1 MTKNQIIKKAVVG
14 LVAFNVIASVPL
26 TSISVSAAEA
36 TPETQW
42 NGKTPLKQ
50 SLKATSTNLIQNS
63 DFNFDV
69 NTNTYANWSFYRAD
83 TKQTILGSAYDRQ
96 TNVSSSYFTSYYT
109 FWSKDK
115 TNIAYS
121 GVASDGKRYAY
132 LGGFDP
138 KVTSNANSQYFLTQK
153 ITTIPGQK
161 YKFTAKTSA
170 DGMATNGGN
179 SNPIQSNV
187 AISNNNDFSDTIA
200 SKAISSPKAKDIG
213 AIEFEFT
220 ATSNETYIGLGNTNR
235 DSQWSYIYYGQ
246 PSVTLVL
253 GAPVIASVTSKDTSV
268 TVTGEANAKIT
279 ITLPDGAEMTKTA
292 GADGKVSF
300 AIPNLESGSLIK
312 ANQMIGS
319 DVSDTTSLTVGLA
332 SPELSMI
339 TDKTTTITITGDA
352 NSDLTLILPDGTSE
366 IKKANAQGQATF
378 TVSGLV
384 ADQVIQASQSKNGQV
399 SPLTSQTVVA
409 VAADA
414 PTIAPFT
421 TGDTQLVVTGE
432 AGARISVKLPDG
444 SEMSKTAGTDGKAT
458 FTIGKQDLGAVIEA
472 TQTGGNGKTSA
483 PASVTVTPS
492 PVAKPTI
499 NPVSATDTK
508 VTGTGTVGATVT
520 ITVKDKTYTGNVD
533 GAGQYSITIPTQTA
547 GTTITAQQAKDGQNS
562 EVASTVVKDATP
574 GKVTLNAMD
583 NHATAVTGKGTPG
596 LTAET
601 VLAGETYATTIKAD
615 GTFSI
620 AIPKQV
626 ADTIIKVHE
635 KNASGAVGPDT
646 QVKVYNYIPAVAPT
660 INPVFPEQQAITG
673 TVPKDTEL
681 VRLVVN
687 GVAQRNVQ
695 AVDGQYNIYS
705 RFITDENGV
714 SRRLEVGDVIQ
725 VDYGTKTP
733 TNLIAKTT
741 VQAAVV
747 KPTVNPIAPSAEYVT
762 GNVPAGTQ
770 TLRLIVNGVAQRV
783 ITPTT
788 DPVNAGRIES
798 DGTFSIRSRFIVDE
812 KGTSRRLVAGDVVT
826 IDYGVQISG
835 NTGTSV
841 TVK

>member
-1 MTKNQIIKKAVVG
+1 MVKKETMKKAVVG
-14 LVAFNVIASVPL
+14 LVAFNVVASTMITTMP
-26 TSISVSAAEA
+26 TQSKAAE
-36 TPETQW
+36 TPIVQEDKKDTSLNPEYLGDIGVTSGGAIVQMYE
-42 NGKTPLKQ
+42 NLPNVTLTDGTKQ
-50 SLKATSTNLIQNS
+50 SAVGGLMTRQKVNLLE
-63 DFNFDV
+63 DFNFWTSLYFGDGNADGISFV
-69 NTNTYANWSFYRAD
+69 MQNNASPSVFGNNGDGMGLSGLKNAIGIAIRAQSIYQPSRENVSVYANGQFLNNQD
-83 TKQTILGSAYDRQ
+83 TKFPLTHTGLLPVEIHWRAETRTLSYVIAG
-96 TNVSSSYFTSYYT
+96 VSSSYQVANLTETFGGTSAYVGLVGVT
-109 FWSKDK
+109 GSG
-115 TNIAYS
+115 TNLHMAYS
-121 GVASDGKRYAY
+121 PFFDF
-132 LGGFDP
+132 GGHDPVIDATDKNLWVGQTFDP
-138 KVTSNANSQYFLTQK
+138 LAGVTATDVEDGNLTSNVK
-153 ITTIPGQK
+153 I
-161 YKFTAKTSA
+161 AE
-170 DGMATNGGN
+170 
-179 SNPIQSNV
+179 SNV
-187 AISNNNDFSDTIA
+187 DTN
-200 SKAISSPKAKDIG
+200 KAGVYNIRYYVDDYSRNRTIKTITVTVSSLPAPTITPVTDRS
-213 AIEFEFT
+213 
-220 ATSNETYIGLGNTNR
+220 TSI
-235 DSQWSYIYYGQ
+235 
-246 PSVTLVL
+246 
-253 GAPVIASVTSKDTSV
+253 
-268 TVTGEANAKIT
+268 TVTGEPA
-279 ITLPDGAEMTKTA
+279 
-292 GADGKVSF
+292 
-300 AIPNLESGSLIK
+300 
-312 ANQMIGS
+312 
-319 DVSDTTSLTVGLA
+319 
-332 SPELSMI
+332 
-339 TDKTTTITITGDA
+339 
-352 NSDLTLILPDGTSE
+352 SDLTLILPDGTRV
-366 IKKANAQGQATF
+366 IKKADANGTAVF
-378 TVSGLV
+378 PVSNLV
-384 ADQVIQASQSKNGQV
+384 ANQEVKAYQTQYNNSSDI
-399 SPLTSQTVVA
+399 TSQTVVA